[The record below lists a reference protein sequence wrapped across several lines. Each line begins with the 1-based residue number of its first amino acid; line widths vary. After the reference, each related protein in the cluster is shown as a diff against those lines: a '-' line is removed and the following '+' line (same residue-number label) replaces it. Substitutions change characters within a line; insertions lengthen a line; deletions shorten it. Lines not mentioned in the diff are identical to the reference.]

1 MRGLVSSDH
10 DTRDERLLL
19 IEPDGMM
26 AQAQGGAKS
35 GKMQAAFQEI

>member
-1 MRGLVSSDH
+1 MRGLASSDD
-10 DTRDERLLL
+10 DTRDERPLV
-19 IEPDGMM
+19 IEPDRMM